1 MLRLAASSLQP
12 TTGDLYNR
20 TTPDSQLCG
29 TSQFSLVHVQSSEL
43 CPGHLWLWIV
53 RRDSTTMPIPTGAS
67 RLSELTAII
76 SSNTKT
82 IEQYFANNDLPS
94 LSFDVDATRD
104 FPVASTNEEIQKARR
119 AVVNATQELHDLM
132 VGPREHLRWMA
143 WSVCIEPLR
152 CDGSD
157 IFFLALK
164 SFIAPNLPPRKSPCV
179 SSLVSPPKTA
189 RVEPGRKTVLIIL
202 EHSIMTIFPFSPYTT
217 FEWLT
222 SFLSMAISHTQTS
235 RRLQVL
241 TRWTC
246 AVLFAMQ

>member
-1 MLRLAASSLQP
+1 
-12 TTGDLYNR
+12 
-20 TTPDSQLCG
+20 
-29 TSQFSLVHVQSSEL
+29 
-43 CPGHLWLWIV
+43 
-53 RRDSTTMPIPTGAS
+53 MPIPTGAS

-189 RVEPGRKTVLIIL
+189 RVEPGWKTVLIIL